1 MTTEQTIPIE
11 EQEQIVAD
19 LGGFVHDP
27 LGAVMYGFPW
37 GHDELA
43 PYAGPRTWQREEL
56 EKLGAHLQ
64 DPATRHTL
72 YPLAISSGHGP
83 GKTTFSAM
91 LSWWAL
97 STFDNAMVRV
107 TANTA
112 DQLDKTTS
120 PEFARWFKRGINA
133 DWFDVHVSS
142 IKATDKQNEQ
152 TWRLD
157 FQPWSDDNPQAFAGK
172 HNAGRRM
179 VFILEEA
186 SEISDEIVRVAR
198 GALTDADTE
207 KILVMIGNCTRNIGA
222 FYEAVFGS
230 QRHRW
235 KTRVI
240 DSRDVEGCDVAEING
255 WLSECEG
262 NEDSDYFRVR
272 ARGLFPKGASGQYID
287 LDTIRNAQDRGK
299 LLTREDLCLPDD
311 PLIAGCDLSWGG
323 SDDCV
328 VRFRKGF
335 DARSIKP
342 IKVKGEFTRDPAV
355 MVGKLSDVLS
365 RNYEGERVAMLFVD
379 AAGAAGPIV
388 ARLRLLGFKN
398 VMEVN
403 FGADAIDPHYVYR
416 RDEMWGLLK
425 QSLIDGLAIDG
436 DPALGADLAK
446 PVLISD
452 SKQRVKL
459 ESKEL
464 MAKRLR
470 KAGIE
475 SGSPDD
481 GDALALTFAM
491 PVGSPRP
498 AKAGSGM
505 QHSGSGRTGGHGW
518 ME

>member
-1 MTTEQTIPIE
+1 M
-11 EQEQIVAD
+11 VDDA
-19 LGGFVHDP
+19 GSFVHDP
-27 LGAVMYGFPW
+27 LGAVLYGFPW
-37 GHDELA
+37 GKGELVG
-43 PYAGPRTWQREEL
+43 YEGPRAWQREEL
-56 EKLGAHLQ
+56 ERLGAHLQ
-64 DPATRHTL
+64 NPETRYKV

-97 STFDNAMVRV
+97 STFENAMVRV

-120 PEFARWFKRGINA
+120 PEFARWFKRAINA

-142 IKATDKQNEQ
+142 IKASDPQSEQ

-198 GALTDADTE
+198 GALTDANTE

-235 KTRVI
+235 TTRVI
-240 DSRDVEGCDVAEING
+240 DSRDVEGCDVEEING

-262 NEDSDYFRVR
+262 DEDADYFRVR
-272 ARGLFPKGASGQYID
+272 ARGLFPKGASGQFID
-287 LDTIRNAQDRGK
+287 LDTIRKAQE
-299 LLTREDLCLPDD
+299 REARSLPDD
-311 PLIAGCDLSWGG
+311 PLVAGCDLSWGG
-323 SDDCV
+323 ADDSV
-328 VRFRKGF
+328 IRFRKGF

-355 MVGKLSDVLS
+355 MIGKLADVLAGTY
-365 RNYEGERVAMLFVD
+365 NGQKVAMLFVD

-388 ARLRLLGFKN
+388 ARLRGMAFTN
-398 VMEVN
+398 VIEVN
-403 FGADAIDPHYVYR
+403 FGADATDSHYAYR
-416 RDEMWGLLK
+416 RDEMWAKMRQALM
-425 QSLIDGLAIDG
+425 DGLAIDK
-436 DPALGADLAK
+436 DPALAADLAK
-446 PVLISD
+446 PTLVSD
-452 SKQRVKL
+452 LKQRVKL

-464 MAKRLR
+464 MLKRLR

-481 GDALALTFAM
+481 GDALALTYAM
-491 PVGSPRP
+491 PVGPAEPESAPYRP
-498 AKAGSGM
+498 S
-505 QHSGSGRTGGHGW
+505 SVWT
-518 ME
+518 

>member
-1 MTTEQTIPIE
+1 MVE
-11 EQEQIVAD
+11 D
-19 LGGFVHDP
+19 LAGFVHDP
-27 LGAVMYGFPW
+27 LGAVLYGFPW
-37 GHDELA
+37 GKGELA
-43 PYAGPRTWQREEL
+43 PFAGPRAWQREEL
-56 EKLGAHLQ
+56 EKIAAHLQ
-64 DPATRHTL
+64 NPETRFKV

-91 LSWWAL
+91 LAWWAL

-120 PEFARWFKRGINA
+120 PEFARWFKRSINA

-142 IKATDKQNEQ
+142 IKSSDEQNEQ

-198 GALTDADTE
+198 GALTDANTE

-235 KTRVI
+235 STRVI
-240 DSRDVEGCDVAEING
+240 DSRDVEGCDVDEING

-262 NEDSDYFRVR
+262 NEDADYFRVR
-272 ARGLFPKGASGQYID
+272 ARGLFPKGAAGQFID
-287 LDTIRNAQDRGK
+287 LDTIRKAQE
-299 LLTREDLCLPDD
+299 RERHSLIDD

-323 SDDCV
+323 ADDSV
-328 VRFRKGF
+328 VRFRKGM
-335 DARSIKP
+335 DAASIP
-342 IKVKGEFTRDPAV
+342 PVKVKGEFTRDPAV
-355 MVGKLSDVLS
+355 MVGKLADVLS
-365 RNYEGERVAMLFVD
+365 NRYNGEKVAMLFID
-379 AAGAAGPIV
+379 AAGAAGPIT
-388 ARLRLLGFKN
+388 ARLRLLGFSN

-403 FGADAIDPHYVYR
+403 FGADAINAHYAYR
-416 RDEMWGLLK
+416 RDEIWAKMRDA
-425 QSLIDGLAIDG
+425 LIEGLAIDR
-436 DPALGADLAK
+436 DPALAADLAK
-446 PVLISD
+446 PTLVSD
-452 SKQRVKL
+452 LKQRVKL
-459 ESKEL
+459 ESKEIML
-464 MAKRLR
+464 KRLR
-470 KAGIE
+470 KSGIE

-481 GDALALTFAM
+481 GDALALTFAA
-491 PVGSPRP
+491 PVAPAVQPTPAASVSHSHRRGS
-498 AKAGSGM
+498 
-505 QHSGSGRTGGHGW
+505 GW